1 MAVRARDLARA
12 VRELRAGCMV
22 AFPTETVYGLGADA
36 TNARAVRRIYAL
48 KGRPSTHPV
57 IVHLADADQLEDWVT
72 IVPATARA
80 LAAAF
85 WPGPLTLVLN
95 KGRQVPDAVTG
106 GGDSVA
112 LRVPAHPVAQALL
125 KAFAGGIAA
134 PSANRFGRVSPTT
147 AEHVREEFG
156 QRAPLILDGGPCPV
170 GVESTIVAL
179 TGRRPLLLRPGRI
192 THAELAEVIGDI
204 RIARPGR
211 GPRAPGRLR
220 AHYAP
225 GTPLV
230 LERRAGI
237 ARASAR
243 PGTAVLAR
251 GRAPAGYA
259 GPRWIAAPS
268 DPARYARALY
278 ANLRLLDRS
287 GAARIV
293 VEAVPRLDAWAAV
306 ADRLARAAAG
316 QAPEEGS

>member
-1 MAVRARDLARA
+1 MAVSARELARA
-12 VRELRAGCMV
+12 VRLLRAGELV
-22 AFPTETVYGLGADA
+22 VFPTETVYGLGADA
-36 TNARAVRRIYAL
+36 RNASAVRRIYAL

-57 IVHLADADQLEDWVT
+57 IVHLADADQLEDWVK
-72 IVPATARA
+72 IVPVAARA

-85 WPGPLTLVLN
+85 WPGPLTLVLK
-95 KGRQVPDAVTG
+95 KGARVPDVVTG
-106 GGDSVA
+106 GADTVA
-112 LRVPAHPVAQALL
+112 VRVPAHPVARALL

-134 PSANRFGRVSPTT
+134 PSANRYGRVSPTT

-156 QRAPLILDGGPCPV
+156 SRVPFLLDGGPCPV

-192 THAELAEVIGDI
+192 TRAELAEVIGEI
-204 RIARPGR
+204 RIARSGQ
-211 GPRAPGRLR
+211 GPRASGRHR
-220 AHYAP
+220 SHYAP

-230 LERRAGI
+230 LEPKSRL

-243 PGTAVLAR
+243 ANTAVLAR
-251 GRAPAGYA
+251 GRAPSRYS

-278 ANLRLLDRS
+278 TNLRLLDRS

-293 VEAVPRLDAWAAV
+293 VEAVPRSESWTAV

-316 QAPEEGS
+316 QAAEEGS

>member
-12 VRELRAGCMV
+12 VRLLRAGQLV
-22 AFPTETVYGLGADA
+22 VFPTETVYGLGADA
-36 TNARAVRRIYAL
+36 GNARAVRRIYAL

-57 IVHLADADQLEDWVT
+57 IVHLADADQLEDWVKT
-72 IVPATARA
+72 VPPAARA

-85 WPGPLTLVLN
+85 WPGPLTLVLK
-95 KGRQVPDAVTG
+95 KGGRVPDAVTG
-106 GGDSVA
+106 GGHSVA
-112 LRVPAHPVAQALL
+112 LRVPAHPVALALL
-125 KAFAGGIAA
+125 KTFAGGIAA

-156 QRAPLILDGGPCPV
+156 ERAPFILDGGPCPV

-192 THAELAEVIGDI
+192 TRAELAEVIGDI
-204 RIARPGR
+204 RIARPGQ
-211 GPRAPGRLR
+211 GPRASGRLR
-220 AHYAP
+220 SHYAP
-225 GTPLV
+225 GTPL
-230 LERRAGI
+230 LIERSARI

-243 PGTAVLAR
+243 AGTAVLAR
-251 GRAPAGYA
+251 RRAPAGYS
-259 GPRWIAAPS
+259 GPLWIAAPS
-268 DPARYARALY
+268 DPARYARSLY

-287 GAARIV
+287 GAARIL
-293 VEAVPRLDAWAAV
+293 VEAVPRSDPWTAV